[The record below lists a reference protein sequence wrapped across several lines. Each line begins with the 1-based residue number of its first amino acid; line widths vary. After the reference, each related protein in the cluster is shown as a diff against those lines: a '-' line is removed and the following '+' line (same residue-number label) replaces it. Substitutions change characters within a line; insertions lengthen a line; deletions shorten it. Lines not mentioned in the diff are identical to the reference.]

1 MGQSPLPEIHSVLD
15 LGKLDPTLAEE
26 ITLLETHLYGEG
38 DKDSWRGS
46 DILKMTAEL
55 RNRKAK
61 KPKDS
66 ALKTELNPI

>member
-1 MGQSPLPEIHSVLD
+1 
-15 LGKLDPTLAEE
+15 
-26 ITLLETHLYGEG
+26 
-38 DKDSWRGS
+38 
-46 DILKMTAEL
+46 MTAEL